1 MTSNRPY
8 LIRAIFEWIC
18 DNHLTPFVVARADA
32 VGLKVPPSAV
42 EEGRVVLNLGPDAV
56 TRFEMGHHEISFL
69 ARFAGVSNY
78 VVVPIDAVVA
88 LYARENGQGMMF
100 PADLPA
106 AAQMSLYEPS
116 ARDEPVVKSGSADSD
131 RAEAITPSSDSPP
144 PKRGGHLKVIK

>member
-8 LIRAIFEWIC
+8 LIRAIFDWIC

-100 PADLPA
+100 PAD
-106 AAQMSLYEPS
+106 AQISLHEPS
-116 ARDEPVVKSGSADSD
+116 ARDEPVVRSDPADSD
-131 RAEAITPSSDSPP
+131 RAEASTPSSDSPP